1 MCWSTF
7 IVDMI
12 DVNKTLYCISVVKI
26 SYSVLMVTI
35 VSCITPRFLDSSH
48 FPRSRGLWQ
57 CWSRFFCYTV
67 SWSYYSVKCRLRI
80 SWLSDEDCAVSQNP
94 NREGRLHFMTTKGFD
109 HDLMRHYPG
118 LRIDPVWRSIINSIS
133 RFRDFNNFKFFRT
146 EACNIKAPWFTSIS
160 VLIVSNSGSQ
170 RVRLLVYAPINTDV
184 ICAGSIWDCSLT
196 SISSAAACM
205 PSWYII
211 C

>member
-1 MCWSTF
+1 MHVVISRSKDFFGCFFWADRCAMCWSTF

-57 CWSRFFCYTV
+57 CWNRFFCYTV

-94 NREGRLHFMTTKGFD
+94 NREGRLHFMTTKGVRSWSNAS
-109 HDLMRHYPG
+109 LS
-118 LRIDPVWRSIINSIS
+118 RIKDRPCLKINH
-133 RFRDFNNFKFFRT
+133 KFYF
-146 EACNIKAPWFTSIS
+146 
-160 VLIVSNSGSQ
+160 
-170 RVRLLVYAPINTDV
+170 
-184 ICAGSIWDCSLT
+184 
-196 SISSAAACM
+196 
-205 PSWYII
+205 
-211 C
+211 